1 MKRTTPL
8 LLALAASLLYG
19 CSVPREPLAVT
30 ALQTQWSGE
39 DAAAVTA
46 GIAANAAWWQSFH
59 DPALDALIER
69 AQARNLDLRIA
80 EATVA
85 EVRALRA
92 GSTAVLLP
100 QLGAGIDVTRNRSL
114 RFGDVMTTATASL
127 TASWELDLFGR
138 LRHERQAAIAD
149 QQAAESDRDAVRLLL
164 LAEVA
169 RSYLDYRLYGL
180 QQQLVEKTAQAQ
192 AETLRITRARYQ
204 QGLGSRLDLE
214 RATALLASTRAQIPQ
229 MRELHAS
236 AFHRLVLL
244 TAETPESLQPLLPER
259 APDSALP
266 DSDALQLLAAPTQ
279 VLAQRPDVRAAE
291 RRMIGASARLAA
303 SRALRYPQLNLSAL
317 IGLSGNDLGR
327 VFDDGTRTWSAG
339 GSLLAPLFDFGRI
352 RAAID
357 AADAREEQAFL
368 QYERSVRTALQE
380 AQTALIL
387 YTEGKRRQ
395 RELQHAVDAA
405 RKAAQL
411 ARRQYGE
418 GALGMLEV
426 LDAERSLYQA
436 ELDWS
441 QATGAVSTRL
451 VTLYQTMGVVP
462 PRDGAL
468 ALAET
473 TPGR

>member
-1 MKRTTPL
+1 MKSFAL
-8 LLALAASLLYG
+8 LGPALAASLLCG
-19 CSVPREPLAVT
+19 CSTPREPVAT
-30 ALQTQWSGE
+30 ATLQTRWSGD
-39 DAAAVTA
+39 DAMNGTGAASTS
-46 GIAANAAWWQSFH
+46 AAWWQAFH

-69 AQARNLDLRIA
+69 AQTRNLDLRIA

-85 EVRALRA
+85 EVRALRG
-92 GSTAVLLP
+92 GSTAALLP
-100 QLGAGIDVTRNRSL
+100 QINAGVDVTRNRTL

-127 TASWELDLFGR
+127 AASWELDLFGR
-138 LRHERQAAIAD
+138 LRNERRAAIAD

-169 RSYLDYRLYGL
+169 RGYLDYRLYGL

-192 AETLRITRARYQ
+192 VETLRITRARYE

-214 RATALLASTRAQIPQ
+214 RASALLATTRAQIPQ

-244 TAETPESLQPLLPER
+244 TAATPESLQPLLPAVTAET
-259 APDSALP
+259 PLP
-266 DSDALQLLAAPTQ
+266 DSELLPLLAMPTQ

-291 RRMIGASARLAA
+291 RRMLGASARLAA

-352 RAAID
+352 RTVID
-357 AADAREEQAFL
+357 AANAREEQAFL
-368 QYERSVRTALQE
+368 QYERTVRTALQE
-380 AQTALIL
+380 AQTALIF
-387 YTEGKRRQ
+387 YTEGKLRQ
-395 RELQHAVDAA
+395 RELQNAVDAA

-418 GALGMLEV
+418 GALGLLEV
-426 LDAERSLYQA
+426 LDAERSLYDA
-436 ELDWS
+436 ELAWS

-462 PRDGAL
+462 PRDSAV
-468 ALAET
+468 ALAESAT
-473 TPGR
+473 AR